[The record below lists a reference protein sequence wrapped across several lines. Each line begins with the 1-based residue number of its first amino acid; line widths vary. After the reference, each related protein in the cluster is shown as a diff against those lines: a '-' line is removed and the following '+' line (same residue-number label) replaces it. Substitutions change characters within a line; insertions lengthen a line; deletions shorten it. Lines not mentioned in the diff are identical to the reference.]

1 MRKEMQMFDDENRKP
16 RGRAKSFVQRSRV
29 RRYLELETEFRGGHM
44 PRNFWKQLDK
54 AVQREAEKL
63 LGLDQGRLF

>member
-1 MRKEMQMFDDENRKP
+1 MSFYDDNRKP

-29 RRYLELETEFRGGHM
+29 RRYVELELDFNGKQL
-44 PRNFWKQLDK
+44 PRNFWKSLDK
-54 AVQREAEKL
+54 VVAREAARL